1 MRKFSELSIMERKY
15 TFNDKPL
22 RRPIDKFLNKA
33 YRIDDEKRVKSRYI
47 YLVEEMTWLSNR
59 AKEFNDMMRKYG
71 RFNHKN
77 ITVNNDF
84 RTHAGFIFPG
94 KNIHEKFGDGVWNN
108 KLPFSHRRMYGFF
121 KYGIN
126 HSTFK

>member
-59 AKEFNDMMRKYG
+59 DKEFNDMIEAADVLK
-71 RFNHKN
+71 
-77 ITVNNDF
+77 
-84 RTHAGFIFPG
+84 
-94 KNIHEKFGDGVWNN
+94 E
-108 KLPFSHRRMYGFF
+108 KLPD
-121 KYGIN
+121 KE
-126 HSTFK
+126 TFAVSFRK